1 MVAHKVFAYVT
12 TDMIF
17 GGKEILG
24 APRGVHS
31 FLSVGAWFE
40 VWWNLQGLFIGE
52 VKPQM

>member
-1 MVAHKVFAYVT
+1 MVAKVFAYVT
-12 TDMIF
+12 TDMMF
-17 GGKEILG
+17 GGGEEILG